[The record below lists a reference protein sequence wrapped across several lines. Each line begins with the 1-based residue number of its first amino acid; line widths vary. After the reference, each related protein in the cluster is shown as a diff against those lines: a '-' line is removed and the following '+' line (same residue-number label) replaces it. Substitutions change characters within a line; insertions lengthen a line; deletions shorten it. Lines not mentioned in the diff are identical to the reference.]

1 MAIPKWQY
9 IEPDHPGADFDAL
22 AESYDPNMQKYWG
35 IKGEIQEVLEFLDF
49 QPNQTVLE
57 IGTGT
62 GELAFAAANHCAKV
76 YAVDL
81 SACMLKYA

>member
-35 IKGEIQEVLEFLDF
+35 IKGEIQEVWSSLTFNLTRQFLR
-49 QPNQTVLE
+49 
-57 IGTGT
+57 
-62 GELAFAAANHCAKV
+62 
-76 YAVDL
+76 
-81 SACMLKYA
+81 SAPARAS